1 MSKKKLFND
10 PIYGF
15 ITFPFDILYDIIEH
29 PNFQRLR
36 RISQQGLSHLV
47 YPGAMHTRFHHALG
61 ALHLT
66 CEAVNTL
73 RSKNIEITDEEFEG
87 VCLAI
92 LLHDIGHGPFSHA
105 LEHNIL
111 PFHHEEMSL
120 AIMQQLNIEFDGKL
134 ALGIEIFKGE
144 YHKLFL
150 HELISGQM
158 DMDRLDYL
166 NRDSFFTGVAEGVVS
181 YDRIITMLNV
191 RDNRLV
197 IEQKGIYSI
206 EKFLV
211 ARRFMYWQVYLH
223 KTGIAAE
230 QMLISFMKRL
240 KHEYNEGK
248 KEYISQPLRELL
260 ELSEKVDNKITTEL
274 IESFCKVDDTDIV
287 YTLKIQVNNHDKVLQ
302 YLSASILN
310 RALFKVYLQ
319 NEPIDEEIIQ
329 NMRSQLLENH
339 GFSPSDLDYIV
350 LTGSESNQTYN
361 KDKEKILILMK
372 SGDIYPLE
380 EISDYGISGKSIVKH
395 YICAPKSILT

>member
-1 MSKKKLFND
+1 MLQLLSKKKLFND

-29 PNFQRLR
+29 PYFQRLR

-73 RSKNIEITDEEFEG
+73 RSKNIDITDEEFEG

-105 LEHNIL
+105 LENNIL

-120 AIMQQLNIEFDGKL
+120 AIMEMLNVEFNGKL
-134 ALGIEIFKGE
+134 NLGIEIFKGN
-144 YHKLFL
+144 YHKSFL
-150 HELISGQM
+150 HELISGQI

-197 IEQKGIYSI
+197 IEEKGIYSI

-230 QMLISFMKRL
+230 QMLIAFMKKL
-240 KHEYNEGK
+240 KNEYPKGGT
-248 KEYISQPLRELL
+248 EYISIPLMKLF
-260 ELSEKVDNKITTEL
+260 ELSEKKDNRITPEL

-287 YTLKIQVNNHDKVLQ
+287 YTLKIQGDNSDKVLQ
-302 YLSASILN
+302 YLSDSILN
-310 RALFKVYLQ
+310 RVLFKVALQ
-319 NEPIDEEIIQ
+319 NEAITEEIIQ
-329 NMRSQLLENH
+329 NTRSQLLN
-339 GFSPSDLDYIV
+339 
-350 LTGSESNQTYN
+350 N
-361 KDKEKILILMK
+361 
-372 SGDIYPLE
+372 
-380 EISDYGISGKSIVKH
+380 
-395 YICAPKSILT
+395 